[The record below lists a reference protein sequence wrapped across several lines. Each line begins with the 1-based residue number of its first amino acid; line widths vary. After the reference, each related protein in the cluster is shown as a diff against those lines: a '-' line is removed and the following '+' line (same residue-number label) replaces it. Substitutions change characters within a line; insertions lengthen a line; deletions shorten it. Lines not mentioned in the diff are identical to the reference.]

1 MLIDER
7 IERDR
12 LEPRRIRLSS
22 ALLWGAIGLLLTLL
36 IFEMTVNS
44 VRHQDVLDAVSF
56 AGTLVR
62 NSLVILAIIYSY
74 LITSSQKMTLR

>member
-44 VRHQDVLDAVSF
+44 LYD
-56 AGTLVR
+56 
-62 NSLVILAIIYSY
+62 IK
-74 LITSSQKMTLR
+74 TSWMLCHLREHS